1 MSTHSCHSSPSPRS
15 KGILF
20 GTLLVIAG
28 MLFLSFN
35 FGWIDPAW
43 RPVLFSWPMMFIVIG
58 IAGLSRH
65 NILVTLF
72 WLILGLFFLI
82 PRIAAAFPGSFSGF
96 DPDFAHTYWP
106 LLLILLGFCLIMRV
120 FTGKKNRHGSHRPIN
135 TDTIAGDNGRIE
147 KKVVFGGSE
156 SIFLDPV
163 FRGGVISATF
173 GGVVLDLRR
182 TMLPEGETY
191 LDIDATFGG
200 VELYIPGDWVVE
212 TKFQTVLGGME
223 DKRFIMQPTD
233 FTRKLILRG
242 DLIFGGC
249 EIH

>member
-15 KGILF
+15 KGILI

-28 MLFLSFN
+28 VLFLSFN

-43 RPVLFSWPMMFIVIG
+43 RPVLFSWPMIFIVIG
-58 IAGLSRH
+58 IAGSSRH

-82 PRIAAAFPGSFSGF
+82 PRIAIAFPGSFSGI
-96 DPDFAHTYWP
+96 DPNFAHTYWP

-120 FTGKKNRHGSHRPIN
+120 FTGKKTWHGSHRPIN
-135 TDTIAGDNGRIE
+135 KDTIAGENGRIE

-163 FRGGVISATF
+163 FRGGEISATF

-182 TMLPEGETY
+182 TTLPEGETY